1 MGTARVFTTAV
12 VSVGLLLA
20 ASGFTSFA
28 VTVAVLLKV
37 PTTVVT
43 TKIVTVG
50 DVSAAGV
57 HNHKSPCWYRWD
69 SPDLGWPT
77 QRRLNWQC
85 VGQDYIG
92 RS

>member
-1 MGTARVFTTAV
+1 MLTTAV

-28 VTVAVLLKV
+28 VTVTVLKV

-43 TKIVTVG
+43 TKIVTVA

-77 QRRLNWQC
+77 QRRLTWQC
-85 VGQDYIG
+85 VGQGYIG